1 VSNLLPAFEES
12 ESSQG
17 IADLREK
24 FDRTQMK
31 LKEMSCQLSKQHELL
46 RAIMQKMEIK
56 AEADDKDDG
65 MTLTTTV
72 CPSTHL

>member
-1 VSNLLPAFEES
+1 LKIHVQRDLKYLLPS
-12 ESSQG
+12 
-17 IADLREK
+17 R
-24 FDRTQMK
+24 